1 MEKLTN
7 HFNWKLAGVIFLGT
21 AYFLLVGCSKQMNA
35 DDAIPKKTKISVRV
49 DGIDESIKNAQG
61 EAKASAASKEVSAK
75 EVAELHFAG
84 FDASLSVDHE
94 LGTAGG
100 RKMIKSSSRKGAS
113 KQVMGAAMDPGVKYR
128 LYLYKADNSFVSSTE
143 LTSDVPAEIEVDQ
156 GVDYKWYALS
166 YNNSESPVDIN
177 PATPTV
183 TSLSLPANKD
193 ILYDAGTFSV
203 PTGPT
208 PIDVPVS
215 IVFDHMVSRIGI
227 ELNTMGM
234 FADMASA
241 VVSVTGL
248 STYSGTFDLASGTWG
263 TLTAAANGID
273 WADFVNIEE
282 PYADRKIAYVY
293 TPNTAAINNLTVTM
307 TDLSLNLDDNTVR
320 SFSALLAAT
329 PSVFTFNV
337 SPVVANDHRLLV
349 NLIESPLTVGGVRW
363 GRANLYYQ
371 GGHNPYRFHH
381 TYAHSSERN
390 TFFSFKGLVPQ
401 SFGVNGDP
409 CAEVYPAGKWRM
421 PTNNDLMALTGTPPL
436 YLNGQAN
443 TTGATG
449 GLGYLEYTNAT
460 GTAAPYPSNDLHFNY
475 NGGSLSVGLVG
486 GLLQVTFGNLG
497 ITGEYWSSTNGTN
510 ILGLV
515 GLGGYSLL
523 MTNTLGDMM
532 EAELLNVQTLG
543 VDVIESP
550 FKNVRCV
557 RAN

>member
-7 HFNWKLAGVIFLGT
+7 FNWKLAGVIFLTT
-21 AYFLLVGCSKQMNA
+21 AYFLLVGCSKQMTA
-35 DDAIPKKTKISVRV
+35 DDGISKKTKISVRV
-49 DGIDESIKNAQG
+49 VGIDESIKNAK
-61 EAKASAASKEVSAK
+61 EEPKASASSKEVSAK

-100 RKMIKSSSRKGAS
+100 RRMIKSSSRKGAS
-113 KQVMGAAMDPGVKYR
+113 KQVMGAVMDPGVKYR

-156 GVDYKWYALS
+156 DVSYKWYALS
-166 YNNSESPVDIN
+166 YNNSESPADIN

-183 TSLSLPANKD
+183 TSLALPANKD

-208 PIDVPVS
+208 PIDVPVN

-234 FADMASA
+234 FADMTSA

-248 STYSGTFDLASGTWG
+248 STYSGNFDIASGTWG

-293 TPNTAAINNLTVTM
+293 TPSTAAINNLTVTL
-307 TDLSLNLDDNTVR
+307 TDLSLKLDDNNIR

-337 SPVVANDHRLLV
+337 TPVVANDHRLLV
-349 NLIESPLTVGGVRW
+349 DLIESPLTVGGVRW

-381 TYAHSSERN
+381 TYAHSSARN
-390 TFFSFKGLVPQ
+390 TFFSFRGLVPE

-409 CAEVYPAGKWRM
+409 CAEVYPAGKWRV

-443 TTGATG
+443 TTGSTG

-475 NGGSLSVGLVG
+475 NGGSLSVGIIG

-497 ITGEYWSSTNGTN
+497 VTGEYWSSTNGTN
-510 ILGLV
+510 ILGLI
-515 GLGGYSLL
+515 GLGGYSMLL
-523 MTNTLGDMM
+523 SNALGDTM

>member
-21 AYFLLVGCSKQMNA
+21 AYFLLVGCSKQMNT

-49 DGIDESIKNAQG
+49 VGIDESIKNAQG
-61 EAKASAASKEVSAK
+61 EAKASAFSKEVSTN

-113 KQVMGAAMDPGVKYR
+113 KQVMGAVMDPGVKYR

-156 GVDYKWYALS
+156 DVSYKWYALS
-166 YNNSESPVDIN
+166 YNNSESPADIN

-193 ILYDAGTFSV
+193 ILYDAGTFTV

-208 PIDVPVS
+208 PIDVPVN

-234 FADMASA
+234 FADMTSA

-293 TPNTAAINNLTVTM
+293 TPSTAAINNLTVTM
-307 TDLSLNLDDNTVR
+307 TDLSLKLDDNNVR

-337 SPVVANDHRLLV
+337 TPVVANDHRLLV

-381 TYAHSSERN
+381 TYAHSSDRN

-443 TTGATG
+443 TTGSTG

-475 NGGSLSVGLVG
+475 NGGSLSVGIIG

-497 ITGEYWSSTNGTN
+497 VTGEYWSSTNGTN

-515 GLGGYSLL
+515 GLGGYSML

>member
-7 HFNWKLAGVIFLGT
+7 HFNWKLAGVIFLTT
-21 AYFLLVGCSKQMNA
+21 AYFLLVGCSKQMTA
-35 DDAIPKKTKISVRV
+35 DDGISKKTKISVRV
-49 DGIDESIKNAQG
+49 VGIDESIKNAK
-61 EAKASAASKEVSAK
+61 EEPKASASSKEVSAK

-100 RKMIKSSSRKGAS
+100 RRMIKSSSRKGAS
-113 KQVMGAAMDPGVKYR
+113 KQVMGAVMDPGVKYR

-156 GVDYKWYALS
+156 DVSYKWYALS
-166 YNNSESPVDIN
+166 YNNSESPADIN

-183 TSLSLPANKD
+183 TSLALPANKD

-208 PIDVPVS
+208 PIDVPVN

-234 FADMASA
+234 FADMTSA

-248 STYSGTFDLASGTWG
+248 STYSGNFDIASGTWG

-293 TPNTAAINNLTVTM
+293 TPSTAAINNLTVTL
-307 TDLSLNLDDNTVR
+307 TDLSLKLDDNNVR
-320 SFSALLAAT
+320 SFSTLLAAT

-337 SPVVANDHRLLV
+337 TPVVANDHRLLV
-349 NLIESPLTVGGVRW
+349 DLIESPLTVGGVRW

-381 TYAHSSERN
+381 TYAHSSARN
-390 TFFSFKGLVPQ
+390 TFFSFRGLVPE

-409 CAEVYPAGKWRM
+409 CAEVYPAGKWRV

-443 TTGATG
+443 TTGSTG

-475 NGGSLSVGLVG
+475 NGGSLSVGIIG

-497 ITGEYWSSTNGTN
+497 VTGEYWSSTNGTN
-510 ILGLV
+510 ILGLI
-515 GLGGYSLL
+515 GLGGYSMLL
-523 MTNTLGDMM
+523 SNALGDTM